1 MKLLRI
7 ILLLLACPV
16 AYSQTVTTAGVTFNG
31 TNGSPTVTISQSS
44 LVVSG
49 TGGLVV
55 TNAVNGT
62 NVAQISAS
70 GSSINGV
77 GFTNKTI
84 DIMRTAVPSG
94 DTSHA
99 STTYN
104 DSVALDAVLPVA
116 SRSYAIRWVLFVDN
130 TTAADG
136 IKLDMQNGTAS
147 VSSVKASIIGH
158 DNSGLLINARVTS
171 LATSTSAATL
181 TGNGVVVIDAG
192 VTITTAGTV
201 KVRVAKNSN
210 TTGTVSIR
218 ALSYVV
224 VNAQ

>member
-31 TNGSPTVTISQSS
+31 TNGSPTVTIAQSS

-55 TNAVNGT
+55 TNAANGT
-62 NVAQISAS
+62 NIAQISAA
-70 GSSINGV
+70 GTRINGV
-77 GFTNKTI
+77 GFTNSTI
-84 DIMRTAVPSG
+84 DIMRTTVPAG
-94 DTSHA
+94 DTSNGT
-99 STTYN
+99 TTYS

-147 VSSVKASIIGH
+147 VSSVRASLVAH
-158 DNSGLLINARVTS
+158 DNSGLLINARVS
-171 LATSTSAATL
+171 ALATSTTAATL
-181 TGNGVVVIDAG
+181 TGNGVVVVDAG

-201 KVRVAKNSN
+201 KLRVAKNSN

-218 ALSYVV
+218 ALSYAV